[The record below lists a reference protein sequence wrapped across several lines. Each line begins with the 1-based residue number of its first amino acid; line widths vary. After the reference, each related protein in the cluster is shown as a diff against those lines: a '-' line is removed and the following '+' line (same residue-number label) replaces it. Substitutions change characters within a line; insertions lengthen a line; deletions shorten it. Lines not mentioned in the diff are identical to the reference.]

1 MKIAATT
8 MMATLLAVTAQAGE
22 GTDSH
27 AERKVTV
34 CMQGTIN
41 PEVEVT
47 AKWVAS
53 RMFAAIGVTIDW
65 RLGFSG
71 CPSRA
76 IMISLTDN
84 TPTSLLP
91 GALAYALPYEGTH
104 IRVFY
109 DRISQNYNKTLV
121 PRLMG
126 HVLAHEITHILEG
139 VSRHSAYGV
148 MKAPWVSRDYSQ
160 MQVKSLEFAD
170 EDIDLIYR
178 GLAVREARAIVAMNA
193 TAERLAAR

>member
-1 MKIAATT
+1 
-8 MMATLLAVTAQAGE
+8 
-22 GTDSH
+22 
-27 AERKVTV
+27 
-34 CMQGTIN
+34 MQGAIT
-41 PEVEVT
+41 PED
-47 AKWVAS
+47 AALARWVAS

-65 RLGFSG
+65 RRGFSG

-76 IMISLTDN
+76 IMINLTDN

-104 IRVFY
+104 IRVFS
-109 DRISQNYNKTLV
+109 DRITQNYNKALV

-148 MKAPWVSRDYSQ
+148 MKARWVSWDYSR
-160 MQVKSLEFAD
+160 MQVKSLEFTD

-178 GLAVREARAIVAMNA
+178 GLAVREARAIVAMNG